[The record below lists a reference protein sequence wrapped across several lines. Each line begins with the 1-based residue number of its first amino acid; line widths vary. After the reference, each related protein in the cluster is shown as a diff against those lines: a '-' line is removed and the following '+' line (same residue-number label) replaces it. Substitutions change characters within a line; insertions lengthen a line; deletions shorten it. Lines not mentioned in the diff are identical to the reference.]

1 MQRVARDNVVKQN
14 ADTLALIL
22 DNYGT
27 YKVYLYNAAGKL
39 PVANGKFRMVT
50 AKAKD
55 TDDALKKI
63 LPALDRSFSQTG
75 LSIMLTFLSVL
86 RSLVFVNGVGK
97 YKCN

>member
-1 MQRVARDNVVKQN
+1 MQRVARDKVVKQY

-22 DNYGT
+22 DDYGT
-27 YKVYLYNAAGKL
+27 FKVYLYNAAGKL

-75 LSIMLTFLSVL
+75 LVIMLTFTSGLQNL
-86 RSLVFVNGVGK
+86 IIFFGVGK

>member
-1 MQRVARDNVVKQN
+1 MQRVARDKIVKQN

-22 DNYGT
+22 DDYGT
-27 YKVYLYNAAGKL
+27 FKVYLYNAAGKL

-75 LSIMLTFLSVL
+75 LSIMLTFTSGLQNL
-86 RSLVFVNGVGK
+86 IYFFGVGK